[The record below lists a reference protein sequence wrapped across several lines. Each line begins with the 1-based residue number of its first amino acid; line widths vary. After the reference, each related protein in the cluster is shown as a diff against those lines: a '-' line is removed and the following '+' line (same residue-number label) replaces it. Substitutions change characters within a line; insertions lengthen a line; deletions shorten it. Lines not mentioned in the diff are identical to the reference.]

1 MQSFTHLRA
10 NILPIAVGTRGQ
22 YCFSWTLAM
31 KKSPV
36 QLYHVP
42 KDRDISLGN
51 SQALFNYLNIMS
63 KLIERLCTGKVQAF
77 TS

>member
-1 MQSFTHLRA
+1 
-10 NILPIAVGTRGQ
+10 
-22 YCFSWTLAM
+22 M